1 MKLSNYLTFNGNCRE
16 AFDFYKKVFNAELV
30 DINTFDQMPS
40 DDNMP
45 PLDENDKNR
54 ILHICIKIGEDSFL
68 MGSDTLGCMKQNV
81 VMGTNFSL
89 SLATNSREETEQL
102 FHLLSQGGVVTMPL
116 EDTFWGAYFGMLKD
130 RFGIQWMLSYDTQQ

>member
-68 MGSDTLGCMKQNV
+68 MGSDTLGCMKHHKEE
-81 VMGTNFSL
+81 S
-89 SLATNSREETEQL
+89 SRCLWRIPFGEL
-102 FHLLSQGGVVTMPL
+102 IL
-116 EDTFWGAYFGMLKD
+116 EC
-130 RFGIQWMLSYDTQQ
+130 